1 MVGESIRSLGMSGVM
16 GTVTPTFDRAKAVA
30 GHHARNAPHGDAARV
45 AGKVGL
51 AARGVV
57 YLLLGLLAARIAVGA
72 PDETADKQ
80 GVIALVADQPFGRAL
95 LAVLAVGMAAYALWK
110 VARAFQV
117 HEDSEAKAW
126 GKRIA
131 AVGTAIFWGAAA
143 VTAASFVFGQ
153 AKGGGGGQDERAW
166 TAEVMGWPGGRL
178 LVGAVGVGFL
188 AFAAWNAYRAL
199 SRKFEEHLE
208 TQRMSATWHHVATTS
223 GIAGFLGRG
232 AAFAAIGWFVTRA
245 AIEFDPNEPIGLD
258 ESLRT
263 LHDAAYG
270 PWLIGLIALGLVLFG
285 LYSFVEARWREET

>member
-1 MVGESIRSLGMSGVM
+1 M

-30 GHHARNAPHGDAARV
+30 GHHTRNAPRSDAARF
-45 AGKVGL
+45 AGKIGL
-51 AARGVV
+51 AARGIV

-80 GVIALVADQPFGRAL
+80 GVIVLVAEQPFGRAL
-95 LAVLAVGMAAYALWK
+95 LAVLAIGMGAYALWK
-110 VARAFQV
+110 LALVFQI
-117 HEDSEAKAW
+117 HEDSDAKAW
-126 GKRIA
+126 GRRA
-131 AVGTAIFWGAAA
+131 ASVGTAIFWGAAA
-143 VTAASFVFGQ
+143 VTAASFVLGRPR
-153 AKGGGGGQDERAW
+153 GSGGGQDERAW

-178 LVGAVGVGFL
+178 LVGAVGIGLL
-188 AFAAWNAYRAL
+188 AFAAWNLWRAL
-199 SRKFEEHLE
+199 SRKFEKHLE
-208 TQRMSATWHHVATTS
+208 TGRMGPTWHRVATTS

-232 AAFAAIGWFVTRA
+232 AAFAAIAWFVARA